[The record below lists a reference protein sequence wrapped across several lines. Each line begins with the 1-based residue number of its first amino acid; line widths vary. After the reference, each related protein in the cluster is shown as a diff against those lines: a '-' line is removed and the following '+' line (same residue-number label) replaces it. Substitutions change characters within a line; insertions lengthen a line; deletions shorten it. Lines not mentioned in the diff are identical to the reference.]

1 MIQKQTYVIVDDR
14 IKPDA
19 LGQLGGVPVVKRGD
33 KLTVQMTPAQAK
45 WYLENS
51 AIKPDQP
58 ERVAKSTEAA
68 TEKKKA
74 G

>member
-1 MIQKQTYVIVDDR
+1 MIRKQTYVIIDKR

-19 LGQLGGVPVVKRGD
+19 LGQLGGVTVERRGD

-45 WYLENS
+45 WYLENG

-58 ERVAKSTEAA
+58 EAPVS
-68 TEKKKA
+68 KKA
-74 G
+74 PAPAQKAE